1 MSAHDASNQPGKS
14 SIAAGGSQ
22 LPEPTVTPARSGWLT
37 KFRRRSKLDRV
48 PWIPIA
54 IIVFLLLVTAVAPLL
69 ATHDPY
75 EQILPDRLLPPSAQH
90 YFGTDNLGRD
100 IYSRV
105 VYGSR
110 VTLTIVFL
118 VAAISTPLGLVIG
131 VLAGYFGGALDEILM
146 RLSDVFLAFPKLIL
160 AIAFAAALGPGV
172 ENAIVAISIANWPSY
187 ARLARA
193 ETLSVRNNDY
203 IQVIRSMGAS
213 NLRIMVGHIT
223 PMCLSSII
231 VRLSLDM
238 GTIILTAA
246 GLGFLGLGAQPPV
259 PEWGLMVSDGRQFL
273 VDQWWVSTL
282 PGFAILIVVMGFN
295 LMGDGFRDILDPH
308 QRQS

>member
-1 MSAHDASNQPGKS
+1 MSVSRVIDKTEA
-14 SIAAGGSQ
+14 
-22 LPEPTVTPARSGWLT
+22 
-37 KFRRRSKLDRV
+37 RRRRREARV
-48 PWIPIA
+48 QYLRDSFVLWRRNHLMVVGSGIL
-54 IIVFLLLVTAVAPLL
+54 VFLLLVAAAAPLL

-75 EQILPDRLLPPSAQH
+75 EQILSHRLQAPSAQH
-90 YFGTDNLGRD
+90 FFGTDSLGRD

-105 VYGSR
+105 IYGSR
-110 VTLTIVFL
+110 VTLAIVFL
-118 VAAISTPLGLVIG
+118 VAVISTPLGMAIG
-131 VLAGYFGGALDEILM
+131 VVAGYFGRATDEILM

-172 ENAIVAISIANWPSY
+172 ENAIVAIAIANWPSY

-193 ETLSVRNNDY
+193 ETLTVRNNDY
-203 IQVIRSMGAS
+203 IQVIRSMGAG

-282 PGFAILIVVMGFN
+282 PGVAILVVVMGFN
-295 LMGDGFRDILDPH
+295 LVGDGIRDILDPH

>member
-1 MSAHDASNQPGKS
+1 MNPEQADPILSQSDVRNKRLEAKIRYFKDSYTLCRKNRLMMIGTF
-14 SIAAGGSQ
+14 IILFLILVAA
-22 LPEPTVTPARSGWLT
+22 
-37 KFRRRSKLDRV
+37 F
-48 PWIPIA
+48 
-54 IIVFLLLVTAVAPLL
+54 APLL
-69 ATHDPY
+69 ATHGPY
-75 EQILPDRLLPPSAQH
+75 YQVLPDRLLPPSMNH
-90 YFGTDNLGRD
+90 YFGTDSLGRD

-105 VYGSR
+105 VYGAR
-110 VTLTIVFL
+110 VTLTIAFL
-118 VAAISTPLGLVIG
+118 VAFISTPLGMVIG
-131 VLAGYFGGALDEILM
+131 VTAGWFGGAVDEILM
-146 RLSDVFLAFPKLIL
+146 RLSDVFLAFPRLIL

-172 ENAIVAISIANWPSY
+172 ENAIIAIAIANWPSY
-187 ARLARA
+187 ARLSRA
-193 ETLSVRNNDY
+193 ETLTVRNNDY

-231 VRLSLDM
+231 VRMSLDM

-246 GLGFLGLGAQPPV
+246 GLGFLGLGAQPPT

-295 LMGDGFRDILDPH
+295 LMGDGIRDILDPH
-308 QRQS
+308 QRQH

>member
-1 MSAHDASNQPGKS
+1 MNGTDALNKN
-14 SIAAGGSQ
+14 
-22 LPEPTVTPARSGWLT
+22 EARRQRWNA
-37 KFRRRSKLDRV
+37 RRRYLKDSYILWRRNHLMV
-48 PWIPIA
+48 LGTG
-54 IIVFLLLVTAVAPLL
+54 IIFFLLVVAAVAPLL
-69 ATHDPY
+69 ATHDPF
-75 EQILPDRLLPPSAQH
+75 EQILPDRLLPPSLQH
-90 YFGTDNLGRD
+90 YFGTDSLGRD

-110 VTLTIVFL
+110 VTLTIAFL
-118 VAAISTPLGLVIG
+118 VAVISTPLGLVIG

-172 ENAIVAISIANWPSY
+172 ENAIVAISVANWPSY
-187 ARLARA
+187 ARLSRA

-213 NLRIMVGHIT
+213 NVRIMVGHIT

-246 GLGFLGLGAQPPV
+246 GLGFLGLGAQPPT

-282 PGFAILIVVMGFN
+282 PGFAILVIVMGFN
-295 LMGDGFRDILDPH
+295 LMGDGFRDLLDPH
-308 QRQS
+308 QRQN

>member
-1 MSAHDASNQPGKS
+1 MN
-14 SIAAGGSQ
+14 
-22 LPEPTVTPARSGWLT
+22 LT
-37 KFRRRSKLDRV
+37 KALNKSEARRQRRDARLRYWKDSYILWRRNHLMV
-48 PWIPIA
+48 VGTS
-54 IIVFLLLVTAVAPLL
+54 IIVFLLLVAAAAPLL

-75 EQILPDRLLPPSAQH
+75 EQILADRLFPPSAQH
-90 YFGTDNLGRD
+90 YFGTDSLGRD

-110 VTLTIVFL
+110 VTLSIAFL
-118 VAAISTPLGLVIG
+118 VAAISTPLGLVVG

-146 RLSDVFLAFPKLIL
+146 RFSDVFLAFPKLIL

-172 ENAIVAISIANWPSY
+172 ENAIVAISVANWPSY

-282 PGFAILIVVMGFN
+282 PGFAILVVVMGFN

>member
-1 MSAHDASNQPGKS
+1 MNLTNALDKSEARRQRRDA
-14 SIAAGGSQ
+14 
-22 LPEPTVTPARSGWLT
+22 
-37 KFRRRSKLDRV
+37 RRRYWKDSYILWRRNHLMV
-48 PWIPIA
+48 A
-54 IIVFLLLVTAVAPLL
+54 GTGIIVFLLLVAAAAPLL
-69 ATHDPY
+69 ATHNPY
-75 EQILPDRLLPPSAQH
+75 EQILPDRLLPPSTQH
-90 YFGTDNLGRD
+90 YFGTDSLGRD

-110 VTLTIVFL
+110 VTLTIALL

-131 VLAGYFGGALDEILM
+131 VLAGYFGGVLDEILM
-146 RLSDVFLAFPKLIL
+146 RISDIFLAFPKLIL

>member
-1 MSAHDASNQPGKS
+1 MNLTNALNKT
-14 SIAAGGSQ
+14 
-22 LPEPTVTPARSGWLT
+22 EARRQ
-37 KFRRRSKLDRV
+37 RREARLRYLKDSYTLWRRNRLMV
-48 PWIPIA
+48 VGTG
-54 IIVFLLLVTAVAPLL
+54 IIIFLLLVAAAAPLL

-75 EQILPDRLLPPSAQH
+75 EQILPDRLLPPSARY
-90 YFGTDNLGRD
+90 YFGTDSLGRD

-105 VYGSR
+105 VHGSR
-110 VTLTIVFL
+110 VTLSIAFI
-118 VAAISTPLGLVIG
+118 VAAISTPVGLVIG

-172 ENAIVAISIANWPSY
+172 ENAIVAISVANWPSY

-223 PMCLSSII
+223 PMCMSSII

>member
-1 MSAHDASNQPGKS
+1 MNLTNALNKNEARRQRREARLRYWKDSYVLWRRNHLMVVGT
-14 SIAAGGSQ
+14 SII
-22 LPEPTVTPARSGWLT
+22 L
-37 KFRRRSKLDRV
+37 
-48 PWIPIA
+48 
-54 IIVFLLLVTAVAPLL
+54 FLLLVAAVAPLL

-75 EQILPDRLLPPSAQH
+75 EQILPNRLLPPSAQH
-90 YFGTDNLGRD
+90 FFGTDNLGRD

>member
-1 MSAHDASNQPGKS
+1 MNLTDALNKN
-14 SIAAGGSQ
+14 
-22 LPEPTVTPARSGWLT
+22 EARRQRWEARLRYLKDSFTLW
-37 KFRRRSKLDRV
+37 RRNHLMV
-48 PWIPIA
+48 VGTC
-54 IIVFLLLVTAVAPLL
+54 IIIFLMLVAAVAPLL

-75 EQILPDRLLPPSAQH
+75 EQVLSDRLLPPSAEH
-90 YFGTDNLGRD
+90 YFGTDSLGRD

-110 VTLTIVFL
+110 VTLTIAFL

-131 VLAGYFGGALDEILM
+131 VLAGYFGGALDEFLM

-172 ENAIVAISIANWPSY
+172 ENAIVAISVANWPSY

-295 LMGDGFRDILDPH
+295 LMGDGFRDLLDPH

>member
-1 MSAHDASNQPGKS
+1 MTDNQHEILEKS
-14 SIAAGGSQ
+14 DIFKQRRAAKIRYFKDSFV
-22 LPEPTVTPARSGWLT
+22 LW
-37 KFRRRSKLDRV
+37 RRNRLM
-48 PWIPIA
+48 
-54 IIVFLLLVTAVAPLL
+54 IIGTFIILFLILVAVFAPVL

-75 EQILPDRLLPPSAQH
+75 DQILSDRLAPPSMK
-90 YFGTDNLGRD
+90 YLFGTDSLGRD

-105 VYGSR
+105 VHGAR
-110 VTLTIVFL
+110 VTLSIAFL
-118 VAAISTPLGLVIG
+118 VAFISTPIG
-131 VLAGYFGGALDEILM
+131 MVVGILAGYFGGAVDEILM
-146 RLSDVFLAFPKLIL
+146 RMSDVFLAFPKLIL

-172 ENAIVAISIANWPSY
+172 ENAIVAIAVANWPSY

-193 ETLSVRNNDY
+193 ETLTVRNNDY
-203 IQVIRSMGAS
+203 IQVIRTMGAS
-213 NLRIMVGHIT
+213 DLRIMAGHIM

-231 VRLSLDM
+231 VRMSLDM

-246 GLGFLGLGAQPPV
+246 GLGFLGLGAQPPM

-282 PGFAILIVVMGFN
+282 PGCAILIVVMGFN
-295 LMGDGFRDILDPH
+295 LMGDGIRDILDPH

>member
-1 MSAHDASNQPGKS
+1 MNHLETDQPFS
-14 SIAAGGSQ
+14 
-22 LPEPTVTPARSGWLT
+22 RSEV
-37 KFRRRSKLDRV
+37 RSKRLEAKIRYLKDSYTLWRKNRLM
-48 PWIPIA
+48 
-54 IIVFLLLVTAVAPLL
+54 IIGTFIILFLILVAGLAPFL

-75 EQILPDRLLPPSAQH
+75 NQVLSDRLFPPSTQH
-90 YFGTDNLGRD
+90 LFGTDSLGRD

-105 VYGSR
+105 VFGAR
-110 VTLTIVFL
+110 VTLTIAFL
-118 VAAISTPLGLVIG
+118 VAFISTPLGLVIG
-131 VLAGYFGGALDEILM
+131 VTAGWFGGVVDEILM
-146 RLSDVFLAFPKLIL
+146 RLSDVFLAFPRLIL

-172 ENAIVAISIANWPSY
+172 ENAIVAIAIANWPSY

-203 IQVIRSMGAS
+203 IQVIRTMGAG
-213 NLRIMVGHIT
+213 NLRIMAGHIT

-231 VRLSLDM
+231 VRMSLDM

-246 GLGFLGLGAQPPV
+246 GLGFLGLGAQPPT

-295 LMGDGFRDILDPH
+295 LMGDGIRDILDPH